1 VVKQND
7 AKSYWFG
14 NGGVFMVFAILG
26 AIAILAQSS
35 EVWSDGY
42 VELTLNKIY
51 RTDTVPPDFERVSS
65 PKVGHD
71 FVVINLTFTHIEG
84 REVVAGGSPV
94 LFDSEGNNY
103 TVGKMVAGISGLQFA
118 VKEGKQ
124 VVYEL
129 ISEGA
134 RELLLYPMPK
144 DREPAHLEFS
154 YLYAESWETTS
165 NTNSN
170 AYTCTYCITSSNANV
185 FTNSHS
191 SSNTYTDTAEE
202 GSGIWSDI
210 RNRRII
216 SNSISFEEVEMKQQ
230 GCLGI
235 YSGCG

>member
-1 VVKQND
+1 
-7 AKSYWFG
+7 
-14 NGGVFMVFAILG
+14 MVFAILG

-71 FVVINLTFTHIEG
+71 FVVINLTFTLIEG

-103 TVGKMVAGISGLQFA
+103 TVEKMVAGISGLQFA

-154 YLYAESWETTS
+154 YLYAESWENVSIEEGKIEINLQVTPTLTPTPALTVS
-165 NTNSN
+165 PVATP
-170 AYTCTYCITSSNANV
+170 TSSPTPTPVVTPTPTPPGNV
-185 FTNSHS
+185 PGFEVIFAIAGLLAIA
-191 SSNTYTDTAEE
+191 YLL
-202 GSGIWSDI
+202 
-210 RNRRII
+210 RR
-216 SNSISFEEVEMKQQ
+216 
-230 GCLGI
+230 
-235 YSGCG
+235 